1 MQPQQEDFPV
11 NITRFGRTTGVM
23 STAGLAVLG
32 MLALAACGSDNN
44 SSPSASAT
52 SSTTTSAGSSSA
64 ISCASGTLTLS
75 GSTAQANAMSAWIKA
90 FQTACSGATVNYGG
104 GGSGAGVTQFTAGSV
119 DFAGSDFPLSSTQK
133 PDADKRCGTGNQA
146 IDIPMV
152 AGPVAVGYNLP
163 GVTSLQLSAST
174 LAKIFAGKITKWN
187 DAAIAAD
194 NAGVT
199 LPSLGIQTFHRSDGS
214 GTTYNF
220 VNYLANDAKADWTYG
235 VNKNWP
241 ASGGQGAKG
250 SSAVAQGVKSTA
262 GGIGYFELSYAT
274 QSSISTAKVGNGQ
287 GAFVEATGANTV
299 SFLSKATVSGTN
311 GDLALAFDYANPDTT
326 AYPAA
331 LVTYEIVC
339 QKGNKA
345 AQLPLIKSFLTYT
358 SSAAGQGILPANGY
372 VSLPAVLLQQASAA
386 VATLG

>member
-1 MQPQQEDFPV
+1 V
-11 NITRFGRTTGVM
+11 TITRFGRR
-23 STAGLAVLG
+23 AAVAAVALVGTLG
-32 MLALAACGSDNN
+32 LAACGSDNN
-44 SSPSASAT
+44 STPSSSATT
-52 SSTTTSAGSSSA
+52 SSTPSAGSSGG
-64 ISCASGTLTLS
+64 ITCASGTLTLS

-90 FQTACSGATVNYGG
+90 YQTACSGATINYGG

-119 DFAGSDFPLSSTQK
+119 DFAGSDFPLTADQK
-133 PDADKRCGTGNQA
+133 TAADARCGAGNQA
-146 IDIPMV
+146 VDLPMV

-163 GVTSLQLSAST
+163 GVSGLQLSAST
-174 LAKIFAGKITKWN
+174 LAKIFSGKITKWD
-187 DAAIAAD
+187 DAAIKAE
-194 NAGVT
+194 NSGLT

-220 VNYLANDAKADWTYG
+220 VNYLANDAKSDWTFG

-241 ASGGQGAKG
+241 GPGGQGAKG

-262 GGIGYFELSYAT
+262 GAIGYFELSYAT

-287 GAFVEATGANTV
+287 GAYVDATGPNTV
-299 SFLSKATVSGTN
+299 SFLSKATVAGTN
-311 GDLALAFDYANPDTT
+311 GDLALAFDYTNSDPA

-339 QKGNKA
+339 AKGNKA

-358 SSAAGQGILPANGY
+358 SSAAGQGILAANGY
-372 VSLPAVLLQQASAA
+372 VALPSALIQQVSAA
-386 VATLG
+386 VATLS